1 MIQHKMKT
9 RILVI
14 VLVLCTVLLGS
25 CIHPDAGDFET
36 EASTPERL
44 TATTTESTPTE
55 TFPDE
60 TTADVTSPLVTP
72 PAETTEATTPPAE
85 TTTPPQTTT
94 EPQET
99 TPIPTETTT
108 VFEETTTVPEETTT
122 VPEETTTPPEETTT
136 EQPDNQDTPDEDEKI
151 KIYIDQ
157 GHNPKQYDSE
167 GNSIPSWNTGAQGNG
182 LDEAELTYEIGMLLY
197 ELLMQDGRFEVRMSR
212 PTADTVLGTDNNSA
226 LDYRVN
232 DAAEW
237 GADYFISLHINSFT
251 SDTVTGLEVYT
262 ANGDDVGYAL
272 GEDILNSLV
281 KATELRKRGMKD
293 GSNLRV
299 LKNAKMPAVLVE
311 MGFISNPSDAAML
324 DETPEV
330 FAQAVYEGIVNY
342 FAATEAETQELCFCM
357 TCCKTVALNLFSRI
371 MPQISFGENATSL
384 LEGETVPLS
393 LTASTVSMYG
403 ESIISSAFASMLSQ
417 VIPSPLLRLIPQI
430 GMRLAMYLAEMF

>member
-1 MIQHKMKT
+1 MSQHKNKT
-9 RILVI
+9 RILAM

-25 CIHPDAGDFET
+25 CIHPDEGDFET
-36 EASTPERL
+36 TN
-44 TATTTESTPTE
+44 ATTTQHPQE
-55 TFPDE
+55 TTATIPLETLPDE
-60 TTADVTSPLVTP
+60 TTDEATIPTVTP
-72 PAETTEATTPPAE
+72 PAETTTPPEE

-136 EQPDNQDTPDEDEKI
+136 EQPGNQDTPDEDEKI

-237 GADYFISLHINSFT
+237 GADYFISLHINAFT

-262 ANGDDVGYAL
+262 ADGDDVGYAL

-299 LKNAKMPAVLVE
+299 LKNAQMPAVLVE

-324 DETPEV
+324 DESPEV
-330 FAQAVYEGIVNY
+330 FAQGIYDGIVKY
-342 FAATEAETQELCFCM
+342 FADVESGTQELCFCM
-357 TCCKTVALNLFSRI
+357 TCCKTTALKFVSDVL
-371 MPQISFGENATSL
+371 PQILFGANTMNL
-384 LEGETVPLS
+384 VQGQTNPLS
-393 LTASTVSMYG
+393 LTTSIVPQEG
-403 ESIISSAFASMLSQ
+403 ESILSAVCTSMLSQ
-417 VIPSPLLRLIPQI
+417 SIASPFLRFIPQI
-430 GMRLAMYLAEMF
+430 GIWLLIYLVQTL